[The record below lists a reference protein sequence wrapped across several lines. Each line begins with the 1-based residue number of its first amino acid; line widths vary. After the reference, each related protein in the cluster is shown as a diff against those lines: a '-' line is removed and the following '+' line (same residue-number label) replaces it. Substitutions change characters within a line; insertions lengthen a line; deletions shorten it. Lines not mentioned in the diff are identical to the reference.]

1 MAPSSGCDD
10 FAAGALH
17 GLPRDDFGAGSTT
30 SSTATEAEG
39 PFASPPREQTA
50 ASAARGGFWQTI
62 FADRFPNYSC
72 SGTWDRGSTSFAL
85 HPAAGDGSG
94 LHESFEVFVALL
106 PGHKFS
112 DGNLTLRLVI
122 NMPGR
127 PKLLPVPIA
136 ALDSCRMPYD
146 TAQTGIAPRTVQS
159 RFAVDRP
166 RRRVFHGGHSIS
178 TMSNYSQV

>member
-39 PFASPPREQTA
+39 PFASPPREQTTA
-50 ASAARGGFWQTI
+50 ASAARDGFWQTI

-85 HPAAGDGSG
+85 HLAAGDGSG

-106 PGHKFS
+106 PGHEFS
-112 DGNLTLRLVI
+112 NRHLTLRLVM

-127 PKLLPVPIA
+127 PKLLPAPIA
-136 ALDSCRMPYD
+136 TLDSCRMSYD
-146 TAQTGIAPRTVQS
+146 TAQTVIASGTVQS
-159 RFAVDRP
+159 RFAVDFSR
-166 RRRVFHGGHSIS
+166 
-178 TMSNYSQV
+178 